1 MYDTDVLSFKGRNYS
16 TEAPAVF
23 KGLDAGSE
31 VLLAGNTG
39 TVFNPCFAVN
49 IKLCVEPGESET
61 FLLSMGVC
69 SKNGEVDTKLEN
81 FYNYS
86 NAERF
91 FELARTRCIIEKEHV
106 ALKKGDLQY
115 FRSFAPKFV
124 YGKKYYPEEIKRKL
138 WQLGVSGDNPI
149 ITVMLK
155 KIENAVHLERLIRM
169 WCFFSF
175 RGIKLDLILSIF
187 DNSDYLSPVH
197 ELAESLAQKAKWG
210 CFPVRGDI
218 FVIAP
223 QNSDSSLPLIE
234 ASNVVLWL

>member
-1 MYDTDVLSFKGRNYS
+1 
-16 TEAPAVF
+16 
-23 KGLDAGSE
+23 
-31 VLLAGNTG
+31 
-39 TVFNPCFAVN
+39 
-49 IKLCVEPGESET
+49 
-61 FLLSMGVC
+61 
-69 SKNGEVDTKLEN
+69 
-81 FYNYS
+81 
-86 NAERF
+86 
-91 FELARTRCIIEKEHV
+91 
-106 ALKKGDLQY
+106 
-115 FRSFAPKFV
+115 
-124 YGKKYYPEEIKRKL
+124 
-138 WQLGVSGDNPI
+138 
-149 ITVMLK
+149 MLK

-210 CFPVRGDI
+210 CFPVRGDV